1 MSKSLV
7 TLFATALLL
16 SSCTAIQNVVG
27 GGTTTTPGGGT
38 GGDPGPGGDL
48 GWTGTPIATFSSNDY
63 QFNLFGCKRFVDD
76 VANVVCAFSGNNT
89 RSYDR
94 NLSIDARGDGYTRVI
109 LNDGREFPTLG
120 YKCSDCTK
128 WSQGWYDWKFVSQIT
143 YTPLLFKF
151 NIPVGV
157 NKIRYLDM
165 NLYSTNR
172 VPDVNISN

>member
-1 MSKSLV
+1 MTKTLV

-16 SSCTAIQNVVG
+16 SSCSAIQNVVG
-27 GGTTTTPGGGT
+27 GATPTTPGGGT
-38 GGDPGPGGDL
+38 GSDPGTGGDT
-48 GWTGTPIATFSSNDY
+48 GWTGTPIATFASGDY

-94 NLSIDARGDGYTRVI
+94 DLYIDARGDGRTRII

-128 WSQGWYDWKFVSQIT
+128 WWQGSGSWKFVSQIT
-143 YTPLLFKF
+143 YTPLLLKF
-151 NIPVGV
+151 NIPAGV
-157 NKIRYLDM
+157 TKIRYLDM
-165 NLYSTNR
+165 HLDNSNR
-172 VPDVNISN
+172 ISDVNIN